1 MLQLSKNLR
10 PNTIPNGAR
19 RCCHGAETF
28 RFEAAENMVTYR
40 FDGCPTGWPR
50 SPNPS
55 HRPGRSPLVENRQV
69 GFYTSDHPV
78 PYIFGTKPPQLPIY
92 QVFEP
97 LVPNILR
104 NWKVRVYY
112 SLAVWICQSDSL
124 FFSTIWDWF
133 ITILRWEYV
142 WVMFVENHF
151 NLIKSVNNMFQD
163 HRKSQ
168 VTVICPEL
176 TTSWL

>member
-1 MLQLSKNLR
+1 MLQPSKNLQKHHPQR
-10 PNTIPNGAR
+10 SSPMLPWRRNLPIRSYRKHGDIPIRWVSNWVAT
-19 RCCHGAETF
+19 E
-28 RFEAAENMVTYR
+28 
-40 FDGCPTGWPR
+40 
-50 SPNPS
+50 SK
-55 HRPGRSPLVENRQV
+55 
-69 GFYTSDHPV
+69 PV
-78 PYIFGTKPPQLPIY
+78 SQAWQISTRGESQGGYLYLSFSSSLYIWNQPPQLPIY

-97 LVPNILR
+97 LVPNILG

-112 SLAVWICQSDSL
+112 SLAVWICQGDSL
-124 FFSTIWDWF
+124 SFSTIWDWF

-163 HRKSQ
+163 HRKSR

>member
-28 RFEAAENMVTYR
+28 RFEAAENMMTYR
-40 FDGCPTGWPR
+40 FDGRPTGWPR

-69 GFYTSDHPV
+69 GFYTSDLPV
-78 PYIFGTKPPQLPIY
+78 PYIWNQPSQLPIY